1 MKNSRF
7 FKQAE
12 FLLQIL
18 PFFKKEKSFALKGG
32 TAINFFLR
40 DLPRLSVDIDFT
52 YLPVSD
58 RAHSLKDISECLKR
72 TTEQIKGR
80 ISGVRIIYKYLPN
93 TENVTGIV
101 FLKNNFSVK
110 IEPNLVLRG
119 SVFEPSELVLCKK
132 AEDLFGLTFSFLSL
146 SKEDLYGGKICAALD
161 RQHPRDFFD
170 IKQLLEKEGITENI
184 RKAFLIYL
192 ISHSRPLVELLNP
205 NFIDISAIYKN
216 EFSGMSFKEISLDD
230 LLITRQKLVK
240 LIKDNLTDND
250 RQFILSVKKGEPQW
264 ELFEPGHIKELPAV
278 KWKLAN
284 IKRMTIKKHEQ
295 AIEKLKIYLD
305 L

>member
-146 SKEDLYGGKICAALD
+146 SKEDLYGEKICAALD

>member
-72 TTEQIKGR
+72 TAEQIKGR

-110 IEPNLVLRG
+110 VEPNLVLRG

-192 ISHSRPLVELLNP
+192 ISHSRPIVELLNP

-216 EFSGMSFKEISLDD
+216 EFSGMTFKEISLDD
-230 LLITRQKLVK
+230 LLSIRQKLVK
-240 LIKDNLTDND
+240 LIKDNLSDND

-264 ELFEPGHIKELPAV
+264 DLFEPVHIKELPAV